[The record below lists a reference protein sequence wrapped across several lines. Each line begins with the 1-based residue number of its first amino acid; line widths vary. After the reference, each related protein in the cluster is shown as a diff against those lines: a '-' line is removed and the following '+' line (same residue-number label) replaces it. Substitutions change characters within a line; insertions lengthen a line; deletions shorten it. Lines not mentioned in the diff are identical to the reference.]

1 MRLMIK
7 KYPITL
13 FFLGLTG
20 LVFLIMQL
28 VYGQFATHPYAVVI
42 FGGMNGLVV
51 RAMPGQLWRLVTP
64 IVVHI
69 GFGHFFI
76 NVLTLYFVGRLAESI
91 WGSRQFL
98 LLYVCSGIMGN
109 AFIMWL
115 TPDTVAAGASTSLF
129 GLFAAIA
136 VLGMGGNSHSLRE
149 LGRSYQA
156 LIVMNLLLNLF
167 MPNVSIAGHLGGVV
181 GGGLCGVALSNQLP
195 NQAFS
200 SRQRR
205 LAALAYVVIVVGIVS
220 RSFLSLA
227 S

>member
-7 KYPITL
+7 KYPITF

-64 IVVHI
+64 IVFHI

-76 NVLTLYFVGRLAESI
+76 NALTLYFVGRLAESI

-98 LLYVCSGIMGN
+98 LL
-109 AFIMWL
+109 
-115 TPDTVAAGASTSLF
+115 
-129 GLFAAIA
+129 
-136 VLGMGGNSHSLRE
+136 
-149 LGRSYQA
+149 RSDERR
-156 LIVMNLLLNLF
+156 
-167 MPNVSIAGHLGGVV
+167 V
-181 GGGLCGVALSNQLP
+181 GKECR
-195 NQAFS
+195 
-200 SRQRR
+200 SRWSP
-205 LAALAYVVIVVGIVS
+205 YH
-220 RSFLSLA
+220 
-227 S
+227 